1 MLRQARVHDPNAFRL
16 LTTLPG
22 IGRVLGLT
30 ILYEIHDIRRF
41 PSVQDF
47 ASYSRLV
54 KCEKSS
60 AGKSLGTSGAKIGN
74 AYLKWAFSEAAVL
87 FVAKCAQGR
96 TLLSHL
102 ERKYGK
108 PKALSILAHKLGRAV
123 YFMLARNQAF
133 DLERFAKS

>member
-1 MLRQARVHDPNAFRL
+1 V
-16 LTTLPG
+16 G
-22 IGRVLGLT
+22 
-30 ILYEIHDIRRF
+30 
-41 PSVQDF
+41 DF

-60 AGKSLGTSGAKIGN
+60 AGKTLGTNGAKIGN

-87 FVAKCAQGR
+87 FLAKSECGKQ
-96 TLLSHL
+96 LLARY

-123 YFMLARNQAF
+123 YHMLARNQAF
-133 DLERFAKS
+133 DLERFSKS